1 MFQITFKCF
10 NNFNISNRYHLQST
24 YWVPST
30 LYAFISIYVS
40 GTQHMLLSD
49 IFSQQFY
56 NSLMWQAV
64 PPLSPFPS
72 YGPHFTCKE
81 PEVQRR
87 RKDVNKVTLSV
98 QGIQHSLPIQFG
110 YSLCHIQTKMLVFS
124 YPLNFSSSHPT
135 LAASLKI
142 SFQ

>member
-10 NNFNISNRYHLQST
+10 NNYHLLST
-24 YWVPST
+24 YWVPSI

-40 GTQHMLLSD
+40 ATQHKLLSD
-49 IFSQQFY
+49 ILSQQFY
-56 NSLMWQAV
+56 NTLMWQAV

-72 YGPHFTCKE
+72 YGPHFTYKE
-81 PEVQRR
+81 SEVQRR
-87 RKDVNKVTLSV
+87 LKDLNEVTLSV
-98 QGIQHSLPIQFG
+98 QGIQHSLPVKFG
-110 YSLCHIQTKMLVFS
+110 YSLCHIQKEILVFS
-124 YPLNFSSSHPT
+124 YPLNSSSSHPT